1 MKNMGFENAAPL
13 NLDGLLDVA
22 HRFCMAL
29 VAAQA
34 RNSGELEKVIPYA
47 PGRSVRTDVYV
58 ETRDGVRL
66 IEIEQELSSNNRDRA
81 VEKLKGYAELFATDA
96 SDLIPELLI
105 IFNLPASNL
114 KRTLNIWQLA
124 LRDAGDMSFP
134 VYYSTLEGFMFAPE
148 FVNWGKGNFSILTP
162 SEKKRRIAETP
173 VIPGEIPG
181 KHPVRTVSMIDMDTV
196 ASVITSRIHVAPNEE
211 DTDRLYHLGHIAYLI
226 HQLDFNQ
233 ETGRTR
239 NYAAF
244 PANSLRAL
252 SDFLHHPMQRPL
264 IEILKPDIQD
274 FQKRI
279 GITQQR
285 LAASR
290 LAWNFLEYFGFGSTS
305 PLSLQIGIP
314 EMGDSNVNEVSFKLL
329 LTGQHKLEKLE
340 KIIEYLAAISWV
352 MTVLLIYPDRLGL
365 VDEVKRR
372 GGK

>member
-1 MKNMGFENAAPL
+1 MARKQKLIDKLKEEKFSSVINAILKYGLTSHKTFASLADSDLDEKKIAYVFTALQKLGLIQPIKSGAVYAGPGRPEKPYALTHTGASTLKNMGFENAAPL

-105 IFNLPASNL
+105 IFNLPASNM

-124 LRDAGDMSFP
+124 LRDAGDLSFP

-162 SEKKRRIAETP
+162 SEKKRRIAEP
-173 VIPGEIPG
+173 PLIPGEIPG

-196 ASVITSRIHVAPNEE
+196 AGVITSRIHVAPNEE

-244 PANSLRAL
+244 P
-252 SDFLHHPMQRPL
+252 
-264 IEILKPDIQD
+264 
-274 FQKRI
+274 
-279 GITQQR
+279 
-285 LAASR
+285 
-290 LAWNFLEYFGFGSTS
+290 
-305 PLSLQIGIP
+305 
-314 EMGDSNVNEVSFKLL
+314 SN
-329 LTGQHKLEKLE
+329 
-340 KIIEYLAAISWV
+340 
-352 MTVLLIYPDRLGL
+352 
-365 VDEVKRR
+365 
-372 GGK
+372 